1 MTMNKY
7 LKISFMYLTV
17 LSLFSCGNPEQKE
30 LVNAL
35 LNNGVNPGTYYHEVN
50 QKQATCI
57 VKNIKELSNE
67 SEWEHFKWEEL
78 EMPEMTES
86 DVVKKAW
93 SYASKLGEGGLIEG
107 LFDGWKAIE
116 LSTAVDE
123 ITWQAIQ
130 KCDEPLW
137 VRIQEAEEVYFDSDY
152 SDYNPLTAGTYTR
165 LEVELFL
172 KEAFPDKTKDQVTRS
187 DVELFLKEVYP
198 DLTMDQMSEGIDML
212 IDVGDLPNLKSNA
225 TEDSK
230 QSEEAVSEG
239 KDYALDKTTTLIQGL
254 SAGIANN
261 IDKEFTQVII
271 KTSEGE
277 IKLELNN
284 KKAPIT
290 VENFITIANS
300 GYYEGTIFHRV
311 INNFMIQGGGF
322 TADMIDKSS
331 ETAPIQNEANNGLSN
346 DRGTIAMAR
355 TSAPHSATSQFFINH
370 KDNGFLNHTAENSDG
385 WGYAVFG
392 IVTEGMDVVDQIANV
407 ATMSYKDF
415 ADVPVYDI
423 TIESVTIIE

>member
-1 MTMNKY
+1 MNKF
-7 LKISFMYLTV
+7 LKIPLI
-17 LSLFSCGNPEQKE
+17 SLVGLFLVNCSNVQQEDP

-35 LNNGVNPGTYYHEVN
+35 LENGIDITLDNYSLNKE
-50 QKQATCI
+50 QAICI
-57 VKNIKELSNE
+57 VRNVRNLSGDR
-67 SEWEHFKWEEL
+67 EWERFLYEEL
-78 EMPEMTES
+78 EMDERTEVDYLEDGITIFG
-86 DVVKKAW
+86 DVLQGEFGSMMDGLRGIEASAKLEGLKLRSVQICDEALW
-93 SYASKLGEGGLIEG
+93 SYINGDYIDYDDSLNNYTEETGG
-107 LFDGWKAIE
+107 
-116 LSTAVDE
+116 
-123 ITWQAIQ
+123 
-130 KCDEPLW
+130 
-137 VRIQEAEEVYFDSDY
+137 DSFNNY
-152 SDYNPLTAGTYTR
+152 
-165 LEVELFL
+165 E
-172 KEAFPDKTKDQVTRS
+172 DKNV
-187 DVELFLKEVYP
+187 
-198 DLTMDQMSEGIDML
+198 
-212 IDVGDLPNLKSNA
+212 A
-225 TEDSK
+225 EDSE
-230 QSEEAVSEG
+230 QPGEVVSEG
-239 KDYALDKTTTLIQGL
+239 KDYTLDKTSTLIQGL
-254 SAGIANN
+254 SAGMANN

-331 ETAPIQNEANNGLSN
+331 GTAPIQNEANNGLPN

-370 KDNGFLNHTAENSDG
+370 KDNGFLNHTAETSDG

-392 IVTEGMDVVDQIANV
+392 IVTEGMDIVDQIANV
-407 ATMSYKDF
+407 ATMSYKGF